1 MHDFPTLRSSD
12 HTPVGCRC
20 RAAGRASTAAS
31 ATWSTSAASPPE
43 APMTESAPRW
53 GGVDL
58 VVAFV
63 VAQPAPALG
72 FGLFALAPGLPA
84 SAPDTDALPIR
95 AVALLPV
102 QRWLGI
108 PGVPPVAPRP
118 RGPGPRPDLDP

>member
-20 RAAGRASTAAS
+20 RTAGRSSTAAS

-63 VAQPAPALG
+63 VAQLASALG
-72 FGLFALAPGLPA
+72 FVLLALAQGIPA
-84 SAPDTDALPIR
+84 SALDTDALPIGE
-95 AVALLPV
+95 VALFPV
-102 QRWLGI
+102 PLWPALLR
-108 PGVPPVAPRP
+108 VPPASGRP
-118 RGPGPRPDLDP
+118 